1 MQNKKSTLNLIS
13 QKSSKWYLKPMSQFT
28 IFFPLYTS
36 SRATSE
42 TPEKAIFSVNTKPKD
57 AKVKGTNDSAGSPA
71 ASLRSHLFHYY
82 KGPSQCS
89 FWARVADQRGMVLW
103 K

>member
-1 MQNKKSTLNLIS
+1 
-13 QKSSKWYLKPMSQFT
+13 MSQFT